1 MDTKKKIEMKQDGKE
16 FERFDAF
23 LTELVKVPKDE
34 ILRREKAEKE
44 RNKARK
50 AKKS

>member
-1 MDTKKKIEMKQDGKE
+1 MKKEFETKNNGKE

-44 RNKARK
+44 RKKK

>member
-1 MDTKKKIEMKQDGKE
+1 MMKKQPETKPDSKD
-16 FERFDAF
+16 FERFDEF

-44 RNKARK
+44 KNKAKR
-50 AKKS
+50 AKKA

>member
-1 MDTKKKIEMKQDGKE
+1 MNMKITTETKKDGKE
-16 FERFDAF
+16 FQRFDEF

-44 RNKARK
+44 KNKARK